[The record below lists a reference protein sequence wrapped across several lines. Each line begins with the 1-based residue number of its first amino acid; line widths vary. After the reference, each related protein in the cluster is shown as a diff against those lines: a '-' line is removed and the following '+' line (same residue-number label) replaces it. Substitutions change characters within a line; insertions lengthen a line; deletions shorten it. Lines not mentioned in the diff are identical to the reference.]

1 MGFAVV
7 HRHKAVVIG
16 VTQKARRDG
25 VTLVA
30 RIVVDVMHSCGS
42 TCTNVKKNTLLIL
55 GHMIR
60 RLYGRVQVEM
70 KH

>member
-16 VTQKARRDG
+16 VTQKARREG

-30 RIVVDVMHSCGS
+30 RIVVDVMRACA
-42 TCTNVKKNTLLIL
+42 NVKKKKYTIN
-55 GHMIR
+55 IR
-60 RLYGRVQVEM
+60 TCDHEMRLHGRVQVEM
-70 KH
+70 KQ